1 MGFNRSARL
10 VGGLSGAL
18 VCALGAAVAAR
29 ADTPQFTVGVL
40 PQATGVTYGAAAG
53 GRNEDVEPGIGV
65 GGDGVIWVGSN
76 LDVNTSADPRTAVA
90 LAGEDI
96 WKSTDGGQTFQWVAA
111 PFNETKSTA
120 GLGGEDSDITVAPV
134 KNSSGFYNVYATSLY
149 VAASNMAYSQ
159 DGGATWTVITLGGF
173 PAQDRPWLSAD
184 GPCTFYLTYH
194 QLPLFSPIVNKYDV
208 CNLTNVGA
216 GFTLNPVQST
226 TLFTQNTLPGATNA
240 FGKTIVDSSPT
251 SPHEHNIYVPM
262 EACNLQTPTDYFNN
276 FVSTAE
282 QVPNCPTG
290 VNTEVEIGVST
301 DGGQTYNDYVVAN
314 NTNGETQV
322 WPTSLG
328 VDANGELY
336 MVWGDNH
343 HGYLSTSTDGGQHWS
358 AMQQIDTAPVGTV
371 AYPTVAA
378 AGNGI
383 VDIAYYATTTAGDS
397 NDQTAMGAPGS
408 PSSAQWHLYWQSSP
422 NHGATL
428 TTPQQVTTTNHT
440 GVLCTM
446 GSACSVAGSRNL
458 YDDFGV
464 TISPVTGNA
473 TIAFD
478 ADQPFN
484 APLGN
489 AAVDPYTAYATEVS
503 QPASSTPEAPT
514 AAVLVVSGMVVA
526 LGAAGLRR
534 RRSRQDATL

>member
-1 MGFNRSARL
+1 MGFTRSARL
-10 VGGLSGAL
+10 TGGLGA
-18 VCALGAAVAAR
+18 ALLCSLGLAVAAR
-29 ADTPQFTVGVL
+29 ADSPQFTVGVL

-90 LAGEDI
+90 IAGEDI

-111 PFNETKSTA
+111 PFNETSSTA
-120 GLGGEDSDITVAPV
+120 GLGGEDSDLTVAPV
-134 KNSSGFYNVYATSLY
+134 KNANGFYNVYATSLY

-159 DGGATWTVITLGGF
+159 DGGATWTDITLGGI
-173 PAQDRPWLSAD
+173 PAQDRPWIAAD
-184 GPCTFYLTYH
+184 GACTFYLTYH

-208 CNLTNVGA
+208 CNLTNIGA

-226 TLFTQNTLPGATNA
+226 ALFTQNTIPGLTNA
-240 FGKTIVDSSPT
+240 FGKTIVDNSST
-251 SPHEHNIYVPM
+251 SPFQHNVYVPM
-262 EACNLQTPTDYFNN
+262 EACNLTTPTDYFNN
-276 FVSTAE
+276 VVGTAE
-282 QVPNCPTG
+282 QVPTCPTG

-301 DGGQTYNDYVVAN
+301 DGGQTYNDYVVAYN
-314 NTNGETQV
+314 GNGETQV

-328 VDANGELY
+328 VDATGELY
-336 MVWGDNH
+336 MVWSDNH
-343 HGYLSTSTDGGQHWS
+343 HGYLSTSTDGGKTWS
-358 AMQQIDTAPVGTV
+358 AKQQIDASLVGTV
-371 AYPTVAA
+371 TYPTVAA
-378 AGNGI
+378 ADKGI
-383 VDIAYYATTTAGDS
+383 VDVAYYATSAAGDA
-397 NDQTAMGAPGS
+397 NDLTVMGTPGS
-408 PSSAQWHLYWQSSP
+408 PTSAQWHLYWQASS
-422 NHGATL
+422 NGGTSFSA
-428 TTPQQVTTTNHT
+428 PQAVTTTNHT

-446 GSACSVAGSRNL
+446 GSACSISGSRNL

-464 TISPVTGNA
+464 VISPVTGNP

-503 QPASSTPEAPT
+503 QPSSSTPEAPVS
-514 AAVLVVSGMVVA
+514 AALVMGGLVSV
-526 LGAAGLRR
+526 LGAAALRR
-534 RRSRQDATL
+534 RRSQQR